1 MKETIKKKKDVRGK
15 VFLVTG
21 GAMGMGR
28 LVAEHFARDGARVVI
43 WDINA
48 GELDKTARQMGE
60 REWEVH
66 PYVVDVTDRALVYE
80 AAERVRKDVGSVD
93 VLFNNA
99 GIVKGGP
106 FMEVEDEAHFAT
118 MDVNFN
124 AYMWVTKA
132 FLGDMMARG
141 EGHIINIAS
150 AAGLTHVPLAT
161 SYAASKAAV
170 VNFTDSLRHE
180 MRMLGCKG
188 INFTLVC
195 PSYVK
200 TGMFEGVKAPLA
212 TPWLEPQEM
221 ADKIYDA
228 YHRDKKM
235 VTAPLMVKFVPALRG
250 VAPKR
255 LYEVASTVLGVS
267 RSMEEWRGH

>member
-1 MKETIKKKKDVRGK
+1 MKETIRRKKDVRGK

-48 GELDKTARQMGE
+48 GELDKTTRQMGE

-66 PYVVDVTDRALVYE
+66 PYVVDVTNRSLVYE
-80 AAERVRKDVGSVD
+80 TAERVRKDVGSVD

-106 FMEVEDEAHFAT
+106 FMEVDDEAHYAT

-132 FLGDMMARG
+132 FLGDMMACG

-170 VNFTDSLRHE
+170 VNFTDSLSHE
-180 MRMLGCKG
+180 MRRLGCKG
-188 INFTLVC
+188 IKFTLVC

-221 ADKIYDA
+221 ADKIYNA

-250 VAPKR
+250 IAPR
-255 LYEVASTVLGVS
+255 RVYEVASTILGVS